1 MWVTKFIFMKRL
13 IISLLSVIIISISTS
28 AREVYCT
35 IQQGMDK
42 EIRIIPNNDYLM
54 QSYWYY
60 IIYDTENNTPYKFE
74 TVNDAVN
81 HLALFGWKLI
91 KINLYPNNVTIVTM
105 GKEAQYY
112 ELKSSRDKLNK
123 TFKIKR

>member
-1 MWVTKFIFMKRL
+1 MKRL
-13 IISLLSVIIISISTS
+13 IISLLSVIIISISAS

-91 KINLYPNNVTIVTM
+91 KINLYTNNVTIVTM

>member
-1 MWVTKFIFMKRL
+1 MKRL

-54 QSYWYY
+54 QSYWHY